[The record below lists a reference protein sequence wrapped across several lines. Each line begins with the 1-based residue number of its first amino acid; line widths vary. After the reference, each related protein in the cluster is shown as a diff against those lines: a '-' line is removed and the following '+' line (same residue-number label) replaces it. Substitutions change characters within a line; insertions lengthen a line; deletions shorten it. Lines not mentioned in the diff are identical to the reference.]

1 MKKSLQELKTGL
13 YLHSQLCN
21 GLVVQLVR
29 IPACHAGG
37 REFESRPDRKIVK
50 SFHHKWELFLRSCV
64 VNTEFKYLVFNRLYV
79 FQPMRSFSCFKE
91 RLFLFIVGSLRFTV
105 FSGQCTVD
113 SIQRSVFSEQL
124 AVFVRS

>member
-50 SFHHKWELFLRSCV
+50 KLQCHIEAFFYEV
-64 VNTEFKYLVFNRLYV
+64 VLCMSSSSLTSRFK
-79 FQPMRSFSCFKE
+79 
-91 RLFLFIVGSLRFTV
+91 
-105 FSGQCTVD
+105 
-113 SIQRSVFSEQL
+113 
-124 AVFVRS
+124 

>member
-1 MKKSLQELKTGL
+1 MKWCKGAEKKLKKSLQELKTGL

-50 SFHHKWELFLRSCV
+50 SFHRKWGLFLRSCV
-64 VNTEFKYLVFNRLYV
+64 VNTKFKYLVFNRLYV

-91 RLFLFIVGSLRFTV
+91 RLFLFLRV
-105 FSGQCTVD
+105 FSFQC
-113 SIQRSVFSEQL
+113 L
-124 AVFVRS
+124 VFVRI